1 VADDQGN
8 QDWKRMAKRDYYEIL
23 GLGKTAS
30 EADLKKAYRNLARQY
45 HPDVNKTAE
54 AEAMFKEITEA
65 YEVLSDAQKRAAY
78 DQYGHAGVNMG
89 GGGPGGGFGGFEGF
103 GGGAGGFG
111 FNDIFEAFFGG
122 GGMGGQGGRRGPA
135 GPERGSDLRLDL
147 EVPFGDAIFGTER
160 EIAISHLAGCE
171 PCHGSGAAPGTEVTT
186 CSTCRGMGQVQQTQ
200 RTPFGSFTQVAA
212 CPKCQGEGKVAEN
225 PCKECRGQGRK
236 KVTKQLKV
244 KIPAG
249 VDTGARLR
257 VSGEG
262 DAGLR
267 GGPAGDLYVVLFVL
281 PDPEHRFERR
291 DTDLYTE
298 AAIAY
303 TDAALGAEIEV
314 PTMEGTTRIT
324 VPAGTQPGT
333 VFRLKGKGVPHLGDS
348 RRRGDL
354 HVAIRIEVPTQLS
367 ADETKLLKSLAA
379 LRAKHGIGL
388 DDEPAPSPKAEKA
401 KEKGAEKKKKDESED
416 GSFLNV
422 LRNALGSRDK
432 G

>member
-1 VADDQGN
+1 
-8 QDWKRMAKRDYYEIL
+8 MAKRDYYEVL
-23 GLGKTAS
+23 GVSKSAG

-65 YEVLSDAQKRAAY
+65 YEVLSDPQKRAAY

-89 GGGPGGGFGGFEGF
+89 GGGPGGGFEGF
-103 GGGAGGFG
+103 GGAGFG

-122 GGMGGQGGRRGPA
+122 GMGGGGRRGPS

-147 EVPFGDAIFGTER
+147 EVAFRDAIFGTET
-160 EIAISHLAGCE
+160 EIAIAHLAGCDT
-171 PCHGSGAAPGTEVTT
+171 CHGSGAAPGSEVTT
-186 CSTCRGMGQVQQTQ
+186 CGTCRGMGQVQQSQ
-200 RTPFGSFTQVAA
+200 RTPFGSFTQVAV
-212 CPKCQGEGKVAEN
+212 CPKCQGEGKMAEN
-225 PCKECRGQGRK
+225 PCKDCRGQGRK
-236 KVTKQLKV
+236 KVSKQLKV

-262 DAGLR
+262 DAGSR

-281 PDPEHRFERR
+281 PDGEHRFERR

-298 AAIAY
+298 AAVDY

-314 PTMEGTTRIT
+314 PTLEGTTRIT
-324 VPAGTQPGT
+324 MPAGTQPGT

-354 HVAIRIEVPTQLS
+354 HVAVKLEVPTQLS
-367 ADETKLLKSLAA
+367 SDETTLLKRLAA
-379 LRAKHGIGL
+379 LRGRHGIAL
-388 DDEPAPSPKAEKA
+388 PDDEPPPAAEATAPEPGNGK
-401 KEKGAEKKKKDESED
+401 KKKKDDED

>member
-1 VADDQGN
+1 
-8 QDWKRMAKRDYYEIL
+8 MAKRDYYEIL
-23 GLGKTAS
+23 GVGKAAT
-30 EADLKKAYRNLARQY
+30 EADLKKAYRTMARQY

-65 YEVLSDAQKRAAY
+65 YEVLSDGQKRAAY

-103 GGGAGGFG
+103 GGGAGFG
-111 FNDIFEAFFGG
+111 FNDIFEAFFG

-147 EVPFGDAIFGTER
+147 EVPFRDAIFGVEK
-160 EIAISHLAGCE
+160 EITISHLAACATCDG
-171 PCHGSGAAPGTEVTT
+171 HGAAPGSEVTT
-186 CSTCRGMGQVQQTQ
+186 CATCRGMGQVQQTQ
-200 RTPFGSFTQVAA
+200 RTPFGSFTQVAV
-212 CPKCQGEGKVAEN
+212 CPKCQGEGKMAEN
-225 PCKECRGQGRK
+225 PCKDCRGQGRK

-262 DAGLR
+262 DAGSR
-267 GGPAGDLYVVLFVL
+267 GGPAGDLYVVLFGL

-291 DTDLYTE
+291 DTDLHTE
-298 AAIAY
+298 AAIEY

-354 HVAIRIEVPTQLS
+354 HVAIKIEVPTALS
-367 ADETKLLKSLAA
+367 SDETKLLRSLAA
-379 LRAKHGIGL
+379 LRGRHGIEL
-388 DDEPAPSPKAEKA
+388 ADDEPAPAPKAT
-401 KEKGAEKKKKDESED
+401 KEKDKANGKKKKDDED

>member
-1 VADDQGN
+1 
-8 QDWKRMAKRDYYEIL
+8 MAKRDYYEIL
-23 GLGKTAS
+23 GVSKSAG
-30 EADLKKAYRNLARQY
+30 EADLKKAYRTLARQY

-65 YEVLSDAQKRAAY
+65 YEVLSDPQKRAAY

-89 GGGPGGGFGGFEGF
+89 GGPGGGFEGF
-103 GGGAGGFG
+103 GGAGGFG
-111 FNDIFEAFFGG
+111 FNDIFEAFFG

-147 EVPFGDAIFGTER
+147 EVGFRDAIFGSER
-160 EIAISHLAGCE
+160 EITISHLASCE
-171 PCHGSGAAPGTEVTT
+171 TCHGNGAAPGTEVTS

-200 RTPFGSFTQVAA
+200 RTPFGSFTQVAV

-225 PCKECRGQGRK
+225 PCKDCRGQGRK

-244 KIPAG
+244 KVPAG

-262 DAGLR
+262 DAGMR

-291 DTDLYTE
+291 DTDLFTE
-298 AAIAY
+298 VAIDY

-314 PTMEGTTRIT
+314 PTMEGTTKIT

-354 HVAIRIEVPTQLS
+354 HVAVKIEVPTQLS
-367 ADETKLLKSLAA
+367 SDETKLLKSLAS
-379 LRAKHGIGL
+379 LRLKHGIGL
-388 DDEPAPSPKAEKA
+388 ADDEEPAPAPKANGKKDKATDKA
-401 KEKGAEKKKKDESED
+401 KKKEEDE

>member
-1 VADDQGN
+1 
-8 QDWKRMAKRDYYEIL
+8 MPKRDYSEIL
-23 GLGKTAS
+23 GLTKSAG
-30 EADLKKAYRNLARQY
+30 EADLKKAYRALARQY

-65 YEVLSDAQKRAAY
+65 YEVLSDPQKRAAY
-78 DQYGHAGVNMG
+78 DQYGHAGVNQGAG
-89 GGGPGGGFGGFEGF
+89 GGGGYGGFGG
-103 GGGAGGFG
+103 GGAGFG

-122 GGMGGQGGRRGPA
+122 GMGGQGGGRRGPA
-135 GPERGSDLRLDL
+135 GPERGSDLRLDR
-147 EVPFGDAIFGTER
+147 EVGFGEAIFGSEQ
-160 EIAISHLAGCE
+160 EITIAHLAACE
-171 PCHGSGAAPGTEVTT
+171 PCGGKGAAPGSEVTT
-186 CSTCRGMGQVQQTQ
+186 CATCRGMGQVQQTQ
-200 RTPFGSFTQVAA
+200 RTPFGSFTQVAP
-212 CPKCQGEGKVAEN
+212 CPKCQGEGKMAEN
-225 PCKECRGQGRK
+225 PCAECRGQGRK

-244 KIPAG
+244 KVPAG

-262 DAGLR
+262 DAGGR

-298 AAIAY
+298 AAIEY

-354 HVAIRIEVPTQLS
+354 HVAIRIEVPTALS

-379 LRAKHGIGL
+379 LRGRHGIGL
-388 DDEPAPSPKAEKA
+388 PDDDEPAAKPA
-401 KEKGAEKKKKDESED
+401 KEKDKAKGKKKADEED